1 MRKIALVATMII
13 LIMSFAAASSIAAP
27 ENSLSVNGG
36 YSHTWIELEYEMKTD
51 PFAYGAKLGLGYYAF
66 EVGGFFR
73 YYYGLN
79 SLLNIPAEYRL
90 SVFGGITPSFLLGT
104 WYYDGVGFGL
114 KIGPGVDFRWK
125 QLRVYIEGGYR
136 FDTLGG
142 IHHGGYS
149 TAGIGYIF

>member
-1 MRKIALVATMII
+1 MII

-104 WYYDGVGFGL
+104 WYYDGVGFLMDDCKSDKSLSIAQLQKCIILAWRLLPILEDFQHEVYFNAL
-114 KIGPGVDFRWK
+114 KC
-125 QLRVYIEGGYR
+125 
-136 FDTLGG
+136 
-142 IHHGGYS
+142 S
-149 TAGIGYIF
+149 